1 MKSVFIILFSLLVS
15 LNAFAAENKVSILV
29 TLSPAGSFQA
39 VSSKLKGNVVKKDG
53 SFSADKITVS
63 IESFK
68 TGIELRDEHF
78 WKHLN
83 PSKKHERA
91 VLTELKTS
99 GNKGQGILEVNGVK
113 KNIAFNFT
121 EKDGMLFTKLNLKAS
136 DFKLS
141 KASYMGVGVED
152 TVTVEVSLKYKAK

>member
-1 MKSVFIILFSLLVS
+1 MKSVFVILISLLFSLNV
-15 LNAFAAENKVSILV
+15 FAADNKVSVLV

-39 VSSKLKGNVVKKDG
+39 VSSKLKGNVVKKEG
-53 SFSADKITVS
+53 GFSASKITVS

-68 TGIELRDEHF
+68 TGIDLRDEHF

-91 VLTELKTS
+91 ILTDLKTS
-99 GNKGQGILEVNGVK
+99 GNKGQCNLEVNGVK
-113 KNIAFNFT
+113 KNIVFNFT
-121 EKDGMLFTKLNLKAS
+121 EKDGMIFTKFNLKAS

-152 TVTVEVSLKYKAK
+152 TVTVEVSMKFKAK